1 MGHPRVVILLEGDE
15 ESGSEDLPYYLDKL
29 KDDVGTP
36 DLIIC
41 LDSGALDYN
50 RLWVTTSLRGVL
62 IGTLSVDVLTEGV
75 HSGDASGVVGDS
87 FRIVRNL
94 LERIE
99 NSVTGEINEALHVD
113 IPADRYE

>member
-1 MGHPRVVILLEGDE
+1 M
-15 ESGSEDLPYYLDKL
+15 DKL
-29 KDDVGTP
+29 KEEVGAP

-62 IGTLSVDVLTEGV
+62 SNLNLILVGTLSVDVLTEGV

-99 NSVTGEINEALHVD
+99 NSVTGEINEALHVFN
-113 IPADRYE
+113 IIYYQLFLKNIYKLGWYSSW